1 MRLRGRTA
9 TGWSTGEGTT
19 GEWSELSDETA
30 TGTSATWTPEALAC
44 GQMYAFRV
52 AARGDGATYG
62 AAWGE
67 AATSAA
73 VPTAVCEGE

>member
-1 MRLRGRTA
+1 MP
-9 TGWSTGEGTT
+9 EQ
-19 GEWSELSDETA
+19 
-30 TGTSATWTPEALAC
+30 TPSRAVLDLAC

-52 AARGDGATYG
+52 AARGDGVTYG

-67 AATSAA
+67 ATQTA